1 MKTYIVALAIAL
13 LPTVTLAETPNEV
26 VQEAAQLLDEKLSA
40 KKDELAADREALYA
54 LIDEILLPRFD
65 QKYAAQLVLGRHW
78 RAASAEQRESFID
91 AFYSHLLRQ
100 YADGVLEFDLGMIEI
115 LPFRGDLSDPRTLV
129 RTVVT
134 LDDGTEV
141 PVDYGMVNRDER
153 WQMFDV
159 TIEGI
164 SYVRNFRSE
173 LNSEIQSSSL
183 DAVIERLQKESGSK
197 AGAE

>member
-141 PVDYGMVNRDER
+141 PVDYGMVNRDKG